1 MRLKCVNSVAVS
13 GRIVYQEGEIYHGAR
28 NENGSIEI
36 ISSVGT
42 GVWSEYEPAFLE
54 HFTILPEIEDESNK
68 GESSLGESTVTKES
82 TTAVPKPEPPVVH
95 LEQSKKKKKKE
106 NKVISLFKRLL

>member
-13 GRIVYQEGEIYHGAR
+13 GRIVYQEGEIYHGVR

-36 ISSVGT
+36 SSSVGT

-68 GESSLGESTVTKES
+68 GESTVTKEA
-82 TTAVPKPEPPVVH
+82 TTVVPKPEPSVVQI
-95 LEQSKKKKKKE
+95 EKPKKKE
-106 NKVISLFKRLL
+106 NKMLNLFKKLF